1 VYEQKR
7 RSEGCVRC
15 SEDDQA
21 CLDYHHRA
29 DTEKEMTICEMVTHG
44 YSKSKLRAEI
54 AKCEPLCANCHREE
68 HYEVPDGV
76 RTDDSQLWDA
86 DE

>member
-1 VYEQKR
+1 
-7 RSEGCVRC
+7 
-15 SEDDQA
+15 
-21 CLDYHHRA
+21 
-29 DTEKEMTICEMVTHG
+29 MTICEMVTHG